1 MRLEESYSHCLETVR
16 RDDRDR
22 YLLCV
27 LAPIRYRPALWAIHA
42 FNVAIARIPETVSE
56 PILGQIRLQWWRDAI
71 AAIYVDG
78 TPPAH
83 PIIDALRDVI
93 SRHRLSLQSFERIL
107 DARERDLE
115 DWRPATIQDLE
126 RYAQDTAGEILALSM
141 AVLGEADEQALTIG
155 RTAGTAFALVGM
167 LRSLAFQAH
176 RRRFLI
182 PQELVDR
189 DGISLR
195 DVFAFKQPNA
205 ALNLSVAAIAN
216 KAEILITD
224 AIKQAGQVSL
234 PARILLLEARIAAY
248 HLKRLQTAGF
258 NPLDSGVSQS
268 SDGLLLWRLAGRKLF
283 GRY

>member
-1 MRLEESYSHCLETVR
+1 MRLEEAYSHCLETVR

-27 LAPIRYRPALWAIHA
+27 LAPIRYRPALMAIHA
-42 FNVAIARIPETVSE
+42 FNVAISHIPETVSE

-71 AAIYVDG
+71 AAIYVNG
-78 TPPAH
+78 TPPPH
-83 PIIDALRDVI
+83 PVIDALRDVI
-93 SRHRLSLQSFERIL
+93 PRHRLSRKSFERIL

-126 RYAQDTAGEILALSM
+126 SYARDTAGEILALSM
-141 AVLGEADEQALTIG
+141 VVLGETDEQALTMG
-155 RTAGTAFALVGM
+155 RSAGAAFAMVGI

-189 DGISLR
+189 EGISLR
-195 DVFAFKQPNA
+195 DVFAFKQPNP

-216 KAEILITD
+216 RAEILI
-224 AIKQAGQVSL
+224 AGVIKQVGQVSL

-248 HLKRLQTAGF
+248 HLKRLQAASF
-258 NPLDSGVSQS
+258 NPFDPGVGQR
-268 SDGLLLWRLAGRKLF
+268 SDGLLLWRLAGRKWF